1 MSAAVATSGEQS
13 FQYAEINGYSHR
25 LRIQGSGPLVVFGH
39 GLLGSIEQIEE
50 AAPQLA
56 ELLEHVRLLTYDAR
70 GHGKSDGPED
80 SAGYTWETL
89 GRDMSAMI
97 TFAGEEQAIIGGAS
111 MGAATALWV
120 ALEQPKRV
128 RALTLMMPPP
138 LGAEPMRAEAEKQAL
153 TVLDLLA
160 AAVQNFGIEK
170 TVEIAQSFPGFAPTP
185 EEAHERAQW
194 LLQQNPLTLLYAI
207 RGLITAPFHDPERY
221 RDIKVPTLV
230 LAHEGDG
237 LHPVRAARLLGDTI
251 PDCEVVIASHP
262 GHWQA
267 HPEELRELFSK
278 FLERINSALPE

>member
-1 MSAAVATSGEQS
+1 MSAVDIRATAPG
-13 FQYAEINGYSHR
+13 FHYHEINGYR
-25 LRIQGSGPLVVFGH
+25 LRYRFEGAGPLVVFGH
-39 GLLGSIEQIEE
+39 GLMGSIEQIDEN
-50 AAPQLA
+50 APLLA

-80 SAGYTWETL
+80 ASGYTWETL

-120 ALEQPKRV
+120 AIEQPERV
-128 RALTLMMPPP
+128 RALALMMPPP
-138 LGAEPMRAEAEKQAL
+138 LGPERIRSEAEKQAV
-153 TVLDLLA
+153 TVLDLLS
-160 AAVQNFGIEK
+160 AAVQNFGVEK
-170 TVEIAQSFPGFAPTP
+170 TVELAQNFPGFAPTP
-185 EEAHERAQW
+185 EEARERAHW

-221 RDIKVPTLV
+221 REIEVPTLV
-230 LAHEGDG
+230 IAHEGDG

-267 HPEELRELFSK
+267 HPEELRDLFSR
-278 FLERINSALPE
+278 FLERVERSSPA